1 MWESVLTFQALF
13 DKTEFE
19 ANFDN
24 IVNDMNNF
32 IGGVLRYCTDYIRL
46 MDDISKTGYNWAND
60 TKGTSENYN
69 NLFGFAVEK
78 DYISH
83 VSHIC
88 SCLTKVNIAG
98 LEDMVTELLAD
109 EKKIVRAIRA

>member
-32 IGGVLRYCTDYIRL
+32 IG
-46 MDDISKTGYNWAND
+46 
-60 TKGTSENYN
+60 E
-69 NLFGFAVEK
+69 F
-78 DYISH
+78 
-83 VSHIC
+83 
-88 SCLTKVNIAG
+88 
-98 LEDMVTELLAD
+98 
-109 EKKIVRAIRA
+109 